1 MKAKFFAAVCAVA
14 LSALGAS
21 AKSVVVAS
29 PNGNIKVNLSD
40 KPLKMEVLR
49 DGTALYSVQD
59 ISMLVGDKV
68 LGGNAAI
75 GSVKQ
80 RTASETITPLLSMK
94 QSNIQSTYTE
104 AVMSL
109 GGQTM
114 ELRVMDNAVA
124 YRFVTNIKGTV
135 EVKEDNF
142 TIVPAEGYVAHRQPT
157 GSYNTSFEEE
167 YRHQT
172 LSEWRKDDRTLSSIP
187 MLLSGPND
195 SQLLVGESDVDDY
208 PRTFFLPTDQGI
220 ASIHPKAPAK
230 WEPRGDRSMR
240 ITEEAPYIAKTSG
253 KRSFPW
259 RWVVCTDSKGIMEQT
274 IPVQLA
280 RKSKIEDTSWIK
292 HGQMSWEWWN
302 GATPYGPDVDFRA
315 GNNYETYAYFIDFAA
330 KYGVEYVLLDEGWA
344 KDTRNPFE
352 DKAELRL
359 KELIK
364 YADSKGVGIV
374 LWLTWLSVE
383 NHFDVFKTYADWGIK
398 GVKIDFM
405 DHADQWMVN
414 YYKRVVEEAA
424 KYKLI
429 VDFHG
434 AFTPAGLEYEY
445 PNLVSYE
452 GIRGL
457 EQMRGCRP
465 ENIIYL
471 PFIRNAVGAAD
482 YTPGA
487 MLNYQPHCY
496 NGERPVSGS
505 MGTRAAQMALF
516 VVLESGVQ
524 MLADCPTRYYQND
537 DCARYIADV
546 PVLWDETRCLA
557 AEVGKYVVVAKRKG
571 SKWYIGGITNG
582 EQRDLTVSLDFLADG
597 QHTLTAYKD
606 GVNANYQAMHYNKVS
621 QAVNKSTKLNIK
633 MARNGGFT
641 GVIE

>member
-1 MKAKFFAAVCAVA
+1 MA
-14 LSALGAS
+14 LSALTAS
-21 AKSVVVAS
+21 AKSVVVSS
-29 PNGNIKVNLSD
+29 PNGDIKVNVSD

-49 DGTALYSVQD
+49 GGTALYTMQD

-80 RTASETITPLLSMK
+80 RKASETITPLLTMK
-94 QSNIQSTYTE
+94 QSKIESTYTE
-104 AVMSL
+104 AVMGL
-109 GGQTM
+109 GGCTL

-124 YRFVTNIKGTV
+124 YRFVTNIKGEI
-135 EVKEDNF
+135 EVVEDNF
-142 TIVPAEGYVAHRQPT
+142 TVVPADGYVAHRQPS
-157 GSYNTSFEEE
+157 GSFNTSFEEE
-167 YRHQT
+167 YRHQ
-172 LSEWRKDDRTLSSIP
+172 SMQDWRKDDRNLTTLP
-187 MLLSGPND
+187 LLLSGPND
-195 SQLLVGESDVDDY
+195 SQLLIGESDVDDY
-208 PRTFFLPTDQGI
+208 PRTFLKPNEQGI
-220 ASIHPKAPAK
+220 AAIQPKSPAK
-230 WEPRGDRSMR
+230 WEPWGDRSMR
-240 ITEEAPYIAKTSG
+240 ITEEAPYIAKTIG

-259 RWVVCTDSKGIMEQT
+259 RWVVCTDSKGILEQT
-274 IPVQLA
+274 VPAQLA

-302 GATPYGPDVDFRA
+302 GATPYGPDVNFRA
-315 GNNYETYAYFIDFAA
+315 GNNYDTYAYFIDFAA

-352 DKAELRL
+352 DKSELRL

-383 NHFDVFKTYADWGIK
+383 EHFDVFKTYAEWGVK

-424 KYKLI
+424 KHKLI

-457 EQMRGCRP
+457 EQMGGCRP
-465 ENIIYL
+465 DNIIYL

-487 MLNYQPHCY
+487 MFNYQPECY
-496 NGERPVSGS
+496 NGSRPVSGS

-524 MLADCPTRYYQND
+524 MLADCPTRYYDND
-537 DCARYIADV
+537 ECTRYIADV

-557 AEVGKYVVVAKRKG
+557 AEAGQYVVVAKRKG
-571 SKWYIGGITNG
+571 NKWYIGGITNG
-582 EQRDLTVSLDFLADG
+582 KSRDLIVSLDFLADG
-597 QHTLTAYKD
+597 QHKLNAFKD
-606 GVNANYQAMHYNKVS
+606 GINADYQAMHYNKVN
-621 QAVNKSTKLNIK
+621 QTVDKSTKLNIK
-633 MARNGGFT
+633 MVRNGGFA

>member
-1 MKAKFFAAVCAVA
+1 MLSKSLTLGTLALAALTATAKD
-14 LSALGAS
+14 
-21 AKSVVVAS
+21 VVVSS
-29 PNGNIKVNLSD
+29 PDGNLKVNVSD
-40 KPLKMEVLR
+40 KPLRMEVR
-49 DGTALYSVQD
+49 RGGTALYTMQD
-59 ISMLVGDKV
+59 IGMRVAGKV
-68 LGGNAAI
+68 LGGNTAI

-80 RTASETITPLLSMK
+80 RKASETITPLLAMK
-94 QSNIQSTYTE
+94 QSNIESTYTE
-104 AVMSL
+104 AVMAI
-109 GGQTM
+109 GPCTM

-124 YRFVTNIKGTV
+124 YRFVTNLKGEV
-135 EVKEDNF
+135 EVMEDNF
-142 TIVPAEGYVAHRQPT
+142 TVVPADGYVAHRQPT
-157 GSYNTSFEEE
+157 GSFNTSFEEA
-167 YRHQT
+167 YRHQS
-172 LSEWRKDDRTLSSIP
+172 LQDWRKDDRKLTTLP
-187 MLLSGPND
+187 LLLSGPND

-208 PRTFFLPTDQGI
+208 PRTFLQPGAEQGI
-220 ASIHPKAPAK
+220 AAIQPKSPVK
-230 WEPRGDRSMR
+230 WEPSGDRGMR

-302 GATPYGPDVDFRA
+302 GAAPYGPDVNFRA
-315 GNNYETYAYFIDFAA
+315 GNNYDTYAYFIDFAA

-344 KDTRNPFE
+344 KDTRNPFAWK
-352 DKAELRL
+352 DQMRL

-383 NHFDVFKTYADWGIK
+383 EHFDVFKTYAEWGVK

-424 KYKLI
+424 KHKLI

-457 EQMRGCRP
+457 EQMGGCRP
-465 ENIIYL
+465 DNIIYL

-487 MLNYQPHCY
+487 MFNYQPECY
-496 NGERPVSGS
+496 NGSRPVSGS

-524 MLADCPTRYYQND
+524 MLADCPTRYYDND
-537 DCARYIADV
+537 ECTRYIADV

-557 AEVGKYVVVAKRKG
+557 AEAGQYVVVAKRKG
-571 SKWYIGGITNG
+571 SKWYIGGITDG
-582 EQRDLTVSLDFLADG
+582 KPRDLTVSLDFLSDG
-597 QHTLTAYKD
+597 QHKLNAFKD
-606 GVNANYQAMHYNKVS
+606 GINADYQAMHYNKVS
-621 QAVNKSTKLNIK
+621 QTVDKSTKLNIK
-633 MARNGGFT
+633 MVRNGGFA